1 MKLET
6 LKAKIDV
13 KSADLAD
20 LLEKSESVEE
30 IKALTDE
37 LNGLK
42 ADYEAKSQAEAAM
55 KPVNAA
61 AVEVKNTKLEGAFA
75 GILDGKSITV
85 SLNDHTDFELK
96 TLVATTAGFPAPKI
110 ATPFTFLGSNP
121 GHALFDAAEK
131 FKMNSVSEVYYV
143 QNTRTNNA
151 GIGTEGFAQTDNVDS
166 FDEVVVTAKPVISW
180 IPVSEAVLRS
190 LQQDN
195 LNVIMTDVV
204 RMAKQRVDSEV
215 LTGTNISRSL
225 NTVVGAANT
234 GTFGFLNTVYSAGIG
249 TQPLA
254 YRQAIDFAAAQI
266 EADGDI
272 PAYVVV
278 NPKSAA
284 KMVNERDG
292 QIVNGGAY
300 AWTAQ
305 SDWTTYNGLRLIKD
319 ANVAENTAWVLGAQ
333 GLRIGMLDE
342 ATLEMGYN
350 AADFTSGRKSLR
362 CLMHVGILCR
372 PLSIFRLTLT
382 A

>member
-1 MKLET
+1 MRGNSIMKLET

-42 ADYEAKSQAEAAM
+42 ADYEAKAQAEAAM

-61 AVEVKNTKLEGAFA
+61 NIEVKNTKLEGAFA

-85 SLNDHTDFELK
+85 SLNDHANMELK
-96 TLVATTAGFPAPKI
+96 TLVATTAGFPAPKTP
-110 ATPFTFLGSNP
+110 TPFTFIGSNP

-151 GIGTEGFAQTDNVDS
+151 AFNNEGTAPTDNVDS

-195 LNVIMTDVV
+195 LNVIMDDVV
-204 RMAKQRVDSEV
+204 RMAKQRVDAEV

-234 GTFGFLNTVYSAGIG
+234 GTFGHLNTLYSAGIG

-292 QIVNGGAY
+292 QIINGGAY

-350 AADFTSGRKSLR
+350 AADFTSGRKSL
-362 CLMHVGILCR
+362 
-372 PLSIFRLTLT
+372 
-382 A
+382 